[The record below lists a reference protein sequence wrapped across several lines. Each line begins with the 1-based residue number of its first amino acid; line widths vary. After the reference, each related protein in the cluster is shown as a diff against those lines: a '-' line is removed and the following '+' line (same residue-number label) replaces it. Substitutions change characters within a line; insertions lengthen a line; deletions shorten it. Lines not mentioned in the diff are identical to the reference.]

1 MEPEVKHGFFTM
13 DAVTAVC
20 NETDLSAAKQ
30 IATACIT
37 KQCYATPENIA
48 KAHQMVQR
56 AKTIK
61 NLGLGMTN
69 FLLAHPSENLKI
81 IR

>member
-13 DAVTAVC
+13 DAVTAV
-20 NETDLSAAKQ
+20 
-30 IATACIT
+30 
-37 KQCYATPENIA
+37 A